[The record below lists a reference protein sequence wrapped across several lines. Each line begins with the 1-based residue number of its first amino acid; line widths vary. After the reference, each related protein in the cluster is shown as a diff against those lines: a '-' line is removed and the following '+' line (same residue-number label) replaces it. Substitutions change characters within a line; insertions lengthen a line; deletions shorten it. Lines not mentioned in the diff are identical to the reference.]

1 MAGTVSTNEKCKVMF
16 SLPEFSPSK
25 VIEWEMHVGTLENV
39 HYDMIIRN
47 DLLEYLKIDLK
58 YSTST
63 IEWDNAEIPMRS
75 RDATIEDSYHIQ
87 EAPHLEET
95 VERIKRIL
103 DAKYEPANLDEVVA
117 GCTHLTEEQKEELY
131 SLLKKHESLFDGS
144 LGTWKGEDYNIEL
157 RHDATPYHA
166 RAFPIPRIHEQTL
179 RHEVDRLC
187 QLGVLKKV
195 NRSEWAAPTF
205 IIPKKDGTV

>member
-39 HYDMIIRN
+39 HYDMIIGN

-103 DAKYEPANLDEVVA
+103 DAKYEPANLEEVVA

-131 SLLKKHESLFDGS
+131 SLLKK
-144 LGTWKGEDYNIEL
+144 
-157 RHDATPYHA
+157 
-166 RAFPIPRIHEQTL
+166 
-179 RHEVDRLC
+179 
-187 QLGVLKKV
+187 
-195 NRSEWAAPTF
+195 
-205 IIPKKDGTV
+205 